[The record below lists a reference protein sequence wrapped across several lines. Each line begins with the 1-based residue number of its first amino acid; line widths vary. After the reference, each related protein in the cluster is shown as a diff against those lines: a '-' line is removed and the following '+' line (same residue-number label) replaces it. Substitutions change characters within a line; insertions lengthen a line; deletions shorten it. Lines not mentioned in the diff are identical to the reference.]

1 MPSNGRFKF
10 GVRCKFYFGEGE
22 HEVQWVWKGGEGT
35 EKRGPSQPR
44 SSRRDPSGRGQRS
57 NHSIFKELRVADRS
71 LECKNTLKDEAGERN
86 RIS

>member
-1 MPSNGRFKF
+1 MEGRR
-10 GVRCKFYFGEGE
+10 GYREEGPE
-22 HEVQWVWKGGEGT
+22 SAKEQ
-35 EKRGPSQPR
+35 Q
-44 SSRRDPSGRGQRS
+44 DPSGRGQRS

>member
-44 SSRRDPSGRGQRS
+44 SSRILQVEGREV
-57 NHSIFKELRVADRS
+57 IIAYLRNF
-71 LECKNTLKDEAGERN
+71 E
-86 RIS
+86 